1 MRTAVSALLGT
12 IAYFAIG
19 WLVFEGLLGK
29 YMAANTTQVVGF
41 KKSAEES
48 SMLMLLISCLAYA
61 AMLAI
66 VFAYWADVRTFQK
79 GILLGAI
86 IGVLV
91 AVMTDSYWY
100 STSHYFN
107 SLAPVAVD
115 IAAAGVTVGIMG
127 GVIGW
132 SLGYFAKWL

>member
-1 MRTAVSALLGT
+1 M
-12 IAYFAIG
+12 
-19 WLVFEGLLGK
+19 
-29 YMAANTTQVVGF
+29 
-41 KKSAEES
+41 
-48 SMLMLLISCLAYA
+48 
-61 AMLAI
+61 
-66 VFAYWADVRTFQK
+66 
-79 GILLGAI
+79 
-86 IGVLV
+86 VLV